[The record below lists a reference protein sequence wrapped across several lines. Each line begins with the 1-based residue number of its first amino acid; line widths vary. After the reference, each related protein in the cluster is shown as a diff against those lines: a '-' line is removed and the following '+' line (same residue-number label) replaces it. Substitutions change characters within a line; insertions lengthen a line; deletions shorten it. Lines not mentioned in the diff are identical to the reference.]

1 MCEGGYWGCGEE
13 VAGSFSGKRLDN
25 KVRLN
30 VSVQYK
36 MHRATWHAVNPMITV
51 NYFHVPEA

>member
-1 MCEGGYWGCGEE
+1 M
-13 VAGSFSGKRLDN
+13 AKRLLAQILFFFSGKRLGK

-30 VSVQYK
+30 LSVRYK

-51 NYFHVPEA
+51 NYFHVPEARGS